1 MTTQV
6 HTPRPQ
12 TPNRLLSYR
21 TPTTTSSSPEIIPAE
36 ERRPIG
42 VGVDA
47 RKLWAG
53 GVASALVT
61 ALVALTGVLACRW
74 LFNLSVLAPRQEGAY
89 GDVHTTALILIAFA
103 AALAATGLVHLLMVS
118 TLRPR
123 LFFGW
128 IVSLV
133 TVLAVIFPFSTT
145 PALGAK
151 LATALV
157 SLAIGVTIGA
167 LVGGVAAR
175 SSR

>member
-1 MTTQV
+1 MTTQL
-6 HTPRPQ
+6 Q
-12 TPNRLLSYR
+12 TQTQTR
-21 TPTTTSSSPEIIPAE
+21 IPVPADD
-36 ERRPIG
+36 RRRIG

-53 GVASALVT
+53 GAASALVA

-74 LFNLSVLAPRQEGAY
+74 LFSLSVLAPHQDGAY
-89 GDVHTTALILIAFA
+89 GDVHTTALILIAAA

-133 TVLAVIFPFSTT
+133 TTLAVIFPFSTT
-145 PALGAK
+145 AGLDAK
-151 LATALV
+151 FATALV
-157 SLAIGVTIGA
+157 SLAIGVTVGA

-175 SSR
+175 SAR